1 MRKNTA
7 AVLGVDVVKET
18 VHKNKVETL
27 LRRDSISRRIRHE
40 KLAFMATSRIV
51 DIRRIAIYTG
61 VVCVSK
67 VPRICCW
74 TTAHIED
81 PTDLL
86 QVIMCEDRGEF
97 VFGKGSL
104 PQPVSMGKLHDSGT

>member
-67 VPRICCW
+67 VPRIRSW
-74 TTAHIED
+74 TAAHIKD
-81 PTDLL
+81 SIDFS
-86 QVIMCEDRGEF
+86 QIVVGHHRGEF
-97 VFGKGSL
+97 VVREGSL
-104 PQPVSMGKLHDSGT
+104 PQAVSVGKLHDPGT